1 MRGRPGVRIGI
12 AVTAAAALILLI
24 ADNNRDQNRAA
35 SNGELAPGRTV
46 SARVLGVVDGDTI
59 DVLIGGDEERVRYI
73 GVDTP
78 ETEKP
83 GERGDCYAQE
93 ATQRNEAIVAQGEV
107 TLEFDREL
115 RDRYGR
121 LLAYVSVGGRNVSE
135 ELIRGGFAQ
144 TLRIEPNT
152 TRAERLARLEAEAG
166 NAGRGLWGAC

>member
-1 MRGRPGVRIGI
+1 MRRRPGVGIGI
-12 AVTAAAALILLI
+12 AVTAAVALVLLI
-24 ADNNRDQNRAA
+24 ADNNDQNRAA
-35 SNGELAPGRTV
+35 SNAELAPGGTV
-46 SARVLGVVDGDTI
+46 NARVLGVVDGDTI
-59 DVLIGGDEERVRYI
+59 DVLIGGGEERVRYI

-121 LLAYVSVGGRNVSE
+121 LLAYVSVGGRKVSE